1 MRTTLT
7 IADDILRELKARAHE
22 TGVSMTRVA
31 NDALRAGLERR
42 AGPSRRR
49 RRYRE
54 EVADLGEPRVN
65 LDQASATAARLED
78 EETLRKIEQRK

>member
-7 IADDILRELKARAHE
+7 IADDILQEMKARAHE
-22 TGVSMTRVA
+22 TGVSLTRVA
-31 NDALRAGLERR
+31 NDVLRLGLDRRAGL
-42 AGPSRRR
+42 SRPR

-65 LDQASATAARLED
+65 LDRALALAAQLED
-78 EETLRKIEQRK
+78 EETLRKLEQRK

>member
-7 IADDILRELKARAHE
+7 IADDILREMKARAHE
-22 TGVSMTRVA
+22 TGVSLTRVA
-31 NDALRAGLERR
+31 NDVLRAGLDRR
-42 AGPSRRR
+42 AASSRPR

-65 LDQASATAARLED
+65 LDRALALAAKLEE
-78 EETLRKIEQRK
+78 EETLRKLEQRK

>member
-7 IADDILRELKARAHE
+7 IADDILREMKSRAHE
-22 TGVSMTRVA
+22 TGVSLTRVA
-31 NDALRAGLERR
+31 NEVLRAGLDRR
-42 AGPSRRR
+42 AGASRRR

-65 LDQASATAARLED
+65 LDRALALAAQLED
-78 EETLRKIEQRK
+78 EETLRKLEQRK

>member
-7 IADDILRELKARAHE
+7 IADDILRELKALAHE
-22 TGVSMTRVA
+22 SDVSLTRAA
-31 NDALRAGLERR
+31 NEVLRAGLDRR
-42 AGPSRRR
+42 ADSSRRR

-65 LDQASATAARLED
+65 LDHALAIAARLED
-78 EETLRKIEQRK
+78 DETLRKLEQRK

>member
-7 IADDILRELKARAHE
+7 IADDVLREMKSRAHE
-22 TGVSMTRVA
+22 TGVSLTRVA
-31 NDALRAGLERR
+31 NDLLRAGLDR
-42 AGPSRRR
+42 AGSSRRR

-65 LDQASATAARLED
+65 LDRALALAAQLED
-78 EETLRKIEQRK
+78 EETLRKLEQRK

>member
-7 IADDILRELKARAHE
+7 IADDILREMKARAHE
-22 TGVSMTRVA
+22 TGVSLTRVA
-31 NDALRAGLERR
+31 NDVLRAGLERR
-42 AGPSRRR
+42 ASISRLR

-65 LDQASATAARLED
+65 LDRAVALAAQLED
-78 EETLRKIEQRK
+78 EETLRKLEQRK

>member
-7 IADDILRELKARAHE
+7 IADDILRELKALAHE
-22 TGVSMTRVA
+22 TGVSLTRAA
-31 NDALRAGLERR
+31 NDVLRAGLDRR
-42 AGPSRRR
+42 AGSSPR

-65 LDQASATAARLED
+65 LDHALAIAARLED
-78 EETLRKIEQRK
+78 DETLRNLEQRK